1 MMTEHGFVDRQ
12 RYMVTSRN
20 RTSAGLLDR
29 AVDLGVSIER
39 LPMLGDHHHVAEL
52 CQIVTSDG
60 RRSHIII
67 SRVSLLTKDHTVMLC
82 DMDDLVLQLE
92 VWMLPFFMLR

>member
-1 MMTEHGFVDRQ
+1 
-12 RYMVTSRN
+12 MVTSRY
-20 RTSAGLLDR
+20 RASAGLLDR

-39 LPMLGDHHHVAEL
+39 LPLLGDHHHVAKL
-52 CQIVTSDG
+52 CQILTCDG

-67 SRVSLLTKDHTVMLC
+67 RGVSLLTKDHTVMLC
-82 DMDDLVLQLE
+82 NMYNLVLQLE